1 MREGA
6 RRLFFSLFF
15 SFSQKCRPKIRSD
28 IGTKEKILSTG
39 PLPNNN
45 EKGRIL
51 PRVFWN
57 FSTRDKHQHEEQQK
71 DKQDQKGVKKRQR
84 QKNQI
89 EIESK

>member
-6 RRLFFSLFF
+6 RRGVSFFLFFSLFLKNVDQNPF
-15 SFSQKCRPKIRSD
+15 
-28 IGTKEKILSTG
+28 GTKEKILSTG